1 MFNRLSVKIFAPIV
15 ALMIGVGTILYFVV
29 LRTIDEFAQQS
40 IEKDLSSISRDLNN
54 IVDQKY
60 MEIIKSGKTG
70 DPIAVRIKQVDCLDV
85 LERET
90 YSHNFKLIIF
100 EKQTGK
106 TLLSSFQ
113 SGQPGPKEIIQCFK
127 SLKRGECLLPISD
140 DEFHVRPFYF
150 SPWDWTFLV
159 MKNTQAYAGLSQ
171 QVHHVY
177 LFSGIVLLIATMLLV
192 AYLLR
197 CIKIPISSII
207 SSVSQGESPDY
218 RGIYEFEFLSRAIG
232 KMRTSLKNSEERYRT
247 LINNAPIGIIL
258 AAEDGTI
265 REANEAA
272 CYMTGYKDQED
283 LIQINVRDMYQ
294 DPDALAKVMDE
305 TRKNGIVGMEIDF
318 KRKDNT
324 PFTAFMTTVALTIDD
339 EPMTLFMFEDIT
351 KQKEAERESVAMET
365 KLRRAQKMEA
375 VGMMVGGVAH
385 DLNNILSGI
394 VGYPDLLLLNLPEDS
409 NLRKPI
415 EEIQASGNRAALVVA
430 DLLTVARGAA
440 ATREVH
446 DLNVLVKEYL
456 DSPEYKKLISM
467 HPGISCSQLLTANR
481 ADILCSSI
489 HVKKCIMNLVINA
502 AEAIREQGTILISTH
517 NQIVDETSNEIS
529 ELEKGEYVV
538 FSIKDNGH
546 GISEKELEHIF
557 EPFYTKKVMGRS
569 GTGLG
574 LAVVWNTMEDHNG
587 KVFVESS
594 DAGTRFQLYF
604 SVTQEQRFVQT
615 VAESPENLRGN
626 NEKILVVDD
635 EPQLREIA
643 TDILANYGYQ
653 VEAVNSG
660 EMAIDFVKSTPVD
673 LILLDM
679 LMEPGINGRRTYE
692 EIIKLYPGQKAIIV
706 SGFSESA
713 DVKAAIKQGAGGFIK
728 KPYTMEELGLAIKKI
743 LNN

>member
-1 MFNRLSVKIFAPIV
+1 
-15 ALMIGVGTILYFVV
+15 
-29 LRTIDEFAQQS
+29 
-40 IEKDLSSISRDLNN
+40 
-54 IVDQKY
+54 
-60 MEIIKSGKTG
+60 
-70 DPIAVRIKQVDCLDV
+70 
-85 LERET
+85 
-90 YSHNFKLIIF
+90 
-100 EKQTGK
+100 
-106 TLLSSFQ
+106 
-113 SGQPGPKEIIQCFK
+113 
-127 SLKRGECLLPISD
+127 
-140 DEFHVRPFYF
+140 
-150 SPWDWTFLV
+150 
-159 MKNTQAYAGLSQ
+159 
-171 QVHHVY
+171 
-177 LFSGIVLLIATMLLV
+177 
-192 AYLLR
+192 
-197 CIKIPISSII
+197 
-207 SSVSQGESPDY
+207 
-218 RGIYEFEFLSRAIG
+218 
-232 KMRTSLKNSEERYRT
+232 
-247 LINNAPIGIIL
+247 
-258 AAEDGTI
+258 
-265 REANEAA
+265 
-272 CYMTGYKDQED
+272 
-283 LIQINVRDMYQ
+283 
-294 DPDALAKVMDE
+294 
-305 TRKNGIVGMEIDF
+305 
-318 KRKDNT
+318 
-324 PFTAFMTTVALTIDD
+324 
-339 EPMTLFMFEDIT
+339 
-351 KQKEAERESVAMET
+351 
-365 KLRRAQKMEA
+365 
-375 VGMMVGGVAH
+375 
-385 DLNNILSGI
+385 
-394 VGYPDLLLLNLPEDS
+394 
-409 NLRKPI
+409 
-415 EEIQASGNRAALVVA
+415 
-430 DLLTVARGAA
+430 
-440 ATREVH
+440 
-446 DLNVLVKEYL
+446 
-456 DSPEYKKLISM
+456 
-467 HPGISCSQLLTANR
+467 
-481 ADILCSSI
+481 
-489 HVKKCIMNLVINA
+489 MNLVINA
-502 AEAIREQGTILISTH
+502 AEAIGEQGTILISTH

-604 SVTQEQRFVQT
+604 PVTQEQRFVQT